1 MNELKIKIPE
11 GIPITPE
18 LVKRIQLAV
27 LPQIAENYALIICE
41 KHFGKKFKL
50 VDEQLVI
57 QDLVNAL
64 KIRKGEKVGQP
75 SYGTTL
81 WDFVFEPNTSDVQ
94 VQIQNE
100 VRRVATQDPRLV
112 INTIRAFPKENG
124 ILIEVQL
131 SINPYNNAGDLALFF
146 NSQTNTAAV
155 A

>member
-1 MNELKIKIPE
+1 MATYIGFSTINADKPRTVNPAPAIDGEAN
-11 GIPITPE
+11 GITNPI
-18 LVKRIQLAV
+18 V
-27 LPQIAENYALIICE
+27 
-41 KHFGKKFKL
+41 FGKKFKL

-64 KIRKGEKVGQP
+64 NIRKGEKVGQP

-81 WDFVFEPNTSDVQ
+81 WDFVFEPNTADVQ
-94 VQIQNE
+94 VEIQNE
-100 VRRVATQDPRLV
+100 VRRVASLDPRID

-146 NSQTNTAAV
+146 NSQTNTAAL